1 MTYSDNIKSLLY
13 QSILSAW
20 LLFVCFSFRLNNK
33 HVLFIQCLLYAAVQ
47 ISYKRLLYLY
57 MLYELRYLPEST
69 SSTPQQLLHFIT
81 FTAACP
87 DDHGTNKKKEQPC
100 ALGVTV

>member
-1 MTYSDNIKSLLY
+1 
-13 QSILSAW
+13 
-20 LLFVCFSFRLNNK
+20 
-33 HVLFIQCLLYAAVQ
+33 
-47 ISYKRLLYLY
+47 

-87 DDHGTNKKKEQPC
+87 DDHGTNKKRTAVSPGRDSI
-100 ALGVTV
+100 ALE